1 MGVRPPGPLYAC
13 PPWGGGHPWGA
24 LLILHLFAFPFLS
37 QSYILYCIACTY
49 PIYKI
54 KKRNQLYSDSQQY
67 TSKRCLISIA
77 YSIHVY
83 HFENWLFL
91 FVVSLQKWLARFLLQ
106 KRWINE
112 GFNGTS
118 GMPLYGGS
126 LEITH
131 VFHWSIITSY
141 KKILLKS
148 HFCPELKKFH

>member
-1 MGVRPPGPLYAC
+1 MYLWAYDPPAPSTRAL
-13 PPWGGGHPWGA
+13 PEGGGHPWGA

-91 FVVSLQKWLARFLLQ
+91 FVVSLQKWLACFLLQ

-118 GMPLYGGS
+118 DMPYGG
-126 LEITH
+126 
-131 VFHWSIITSY
+131 
-141 KKILLKS
+141 
-148 HFCPELKKFH
+148 